1 MPVPHILAGTPG
13 GATAQ
18 FDANFAY
25 LAALRDLFTL
35 TGSRPGLGVTPSADW
50 DAGGTVLQLGPSSAL
65 YNPGSQSGTLLT
77 SNLVYRVGS
86 TTAQR
91 LFAAPG
97 AAYLQSS
104 GAHRFFAASSGTAG
118 ETVALTE
125 QLQIEAA
132 GTVRPGSDGGQ
143 NFGAASFRW
152 AQLFASTG
160 TINTSDAREKTAVRA
175 LTTAE
180 VNAAKALAAEVG
192 AFKFLSAIAAKGE
205 AAARLHVGMT
215 VQRAIEVMTA
225 HGLNPMA
232 YGFICYDEWPADA
245 EAGLSAGNRYSLRPD
260 ELLLFIA
267 RGFDARLAALEAA

>member
-50 DAGGTVLQLGPSSAL
+50 DAGGTVLQFGPSSAVF
-65 YNPGSQSGTLLT
+65 NPGSQSATLLT

-91 LFAAPG
+91 IFAAPG

-104 GAHRFFAASSGTAG
+104 GAHRFFTASSGTAG

-132 GTVRPGSDGGQ
+132 GTVRPASDGAQ

-180 VNAAKALAAEVG
+180 VNAAKALAAEIG
-192 AFKFLSAIAAKGE
+192 AFKFLGAVAAKGE
-205 AAARLHVGMT
+205 AARLHIGMT

-225 HGLNPMA
+225 HGLSPFA
-232 YGFICYDEWPADA
+232 YGFICFDEWAADA
-245 EAGLSAGNRYSLRPD
+245 EQGLAAGDRYGLRPD